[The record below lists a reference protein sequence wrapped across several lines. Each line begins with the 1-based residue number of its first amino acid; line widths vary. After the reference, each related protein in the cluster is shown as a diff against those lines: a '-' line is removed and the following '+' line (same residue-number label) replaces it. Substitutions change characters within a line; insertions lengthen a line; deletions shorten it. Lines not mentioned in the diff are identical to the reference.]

1 MSQPHLCF
9 FSKRCPFSQQF
20 LEALSKTPY
29 SREFR
34 FICVDPPA
42 PGMPRPQLPAYV
54 KAVPTLMIKGEPEPR
69 TDSGVMNWLAE
80 RRLTDRSVMNT
91 GGGSVVPTENRGGRG
106 KPGQANGGMQ
116 VIGGDIESSAGGPA
130 AFMDSMCG
138 AGDEGFCYIGEMGV
152 TPTSGSMSRLAGNM
166 VSFNDPEMMGGAPP
180 AGPAASMGS
189 AGGGRGSNGQS
200 AKSKALDDAMTQ
212 MMARRSADFAGIQ
225 RR

>member
-1 MSQPHLCF
+1 MSQPNLCF

-69 TDSGVMNWLAE
+69 TDAGVMNWLAE
-80 RRLTDRSVMNT
+80 RRLTDRSVMT
-91 GGGSVVPTENRGGRG
+91 AGGAVAPAENRGGRG

-116 VIGGDIESSAGGPA
+116 MIGGDIESSAGGPA
-130 AFMDSMCG
+130 AFMESMCG
-138 AGDEGFCYIGEMGV
+138 AGDEGFCYISEMGFKPSQDPV
-152 TPTSGSMSRLAGNM
+152 ARLTGNM
-166 VSFNDPEMMGGAPP
+166 VGFNDPEMMGGSATQQAP
-180 AGPAASMGS
+180 SMGS

-212 MMARRSADFAGIQ
+212 MMSRRGADFAGIQ

>member
-1 MSQPHLCF
+1 MSQQHLCF

-69 TDSGVMNWLAE
+69 TDSNVMNWLAE
-80 RRLTDRSVMNT
+80 RRLTDRSVMNS
-91 GGGSVVPTENRGGRG
+91 GGSVVPTDGRGGGRG

-130 AFMDSMCG
+130 AFADSMCS
-138 AGDEGFCYIGEMGV
+138 AGDEGFCYIGEMGFK
-152 TPTSGSMSRLAGNM
+152 PSEELAPRLSGNM
-166 VSFNDPEMMGGAPP
+166 VSFNDPTMMGGASQQV
-180 AGPAASMGS
+180 AASMGS

-200 AKSKALDDAMTQ
+200 AKSRALDDAMTA
-212 MMARRSADFAGIQ
+212 MMARRGADFAGIQ

>member
-1 MSQPHLCF
+1 MSQQHLCF

-20 LEALSKTPY
+20 LEALAKTPY

-34 FICVDPPA
+34 FICVDPPG

-69 TDSGVMNWLAE
+69 VDSQVMNWLAE
-80 RRLTDRSVMNT
+80 RRLTDRSVMT
-91 GGGSVVPTENRGGRG
+91 SGGSVVPSEQSGGRG
-106 KPGQANGGMQ
+106 KPGQSNGGMQ
-116 VIGGDIESSAGGPA
+116 MIGGDIESSAGGPA

-138 AGDEGFCYIGEMGV
+138 AGDEGFCYISEMGV
-152 TPTSGSMSRLAGNM
+152 TPTSGSMARLAGNM
-166 VSFNDPEMMGGAPP
+166 VSFDDPSMMGGAPQQEHAP
-180 AGPAASMGS
+180 SMGS

-200 AKSKALDDAMTQ
+200 AKAKALDDAMTQ
-212 MMARRSADFAGIQ
+212 LLARRGADFVAPQ